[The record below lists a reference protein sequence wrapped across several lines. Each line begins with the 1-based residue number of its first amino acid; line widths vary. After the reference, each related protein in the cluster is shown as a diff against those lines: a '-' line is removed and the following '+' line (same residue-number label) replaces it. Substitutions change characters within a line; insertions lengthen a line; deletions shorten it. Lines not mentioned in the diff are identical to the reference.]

1 MLLSFIILGFLTAF
15 VYQSALLCLPSAF
28 QKQLRRMD
36 ITQNNRY
43 STETREASKAQ
54 DEGKKGMG
62 VGLEEGNSNRN
73 YTEEPCHFSLGCD
86 STAA

>member
-28 QKQLRRMD
+28 QKQLQRMD

-43 STETREASKAQ
+43 STETREANKAQ
-54 DEGKKGMG
+54 GKKGMG
-62 VGLEEGNSNRN
+62 VGLEEGNSNGN
-73 YTEEPCHFSLGCD
+73 DAEESYHFSLGFD